1 MASADLDLCYMTATD
16 AIAGF
21 KSKTLSPV
29 ELMKAVIS
37 RIESVNPKIN
47 AITYDYF
54 DRALKQAKDAEA
66 RYGKTDGRPRPLEG
80 IPCAIKDFHAV
91 KGEITTLGSR
101 IFENSRPTQTAP
113 TVDRLLKAGAI
124 MHCRTTTPEFAYAGI
139 TSSPLWGITR
149 NPWNLD
155 YAPGGSS
162 GGLFGYKP
170 PFGRNPLD
178 IDHPLETILVYG
190 PLTRSV
196 ADAAVM
202 QNVMSGPHSG
212 DLCSLRQKVRLP
224 ETFSDIKG
232 WKVALSMDFGY
243 LPVSPEVK
251 KNTLAAAEVFRNL
264 GCEVHE
270 VDLGWNASA
279 LDAWFTHWQGLFA
292 ALCYDYLPRWRYE
305 MDPYVVKILEA
316 GKLHDAMRFYR
327 ASLVRAEMYQKLAP
341 ILRSHQILI
350 CPTMPVPAL
359 KADHDNHASEFYING
374 TPVLG
379 YVGWNMTFHFNLLNQ
394 CPVMSVP
401 SGFCPEIGVPTGIQI
416 VARTYDDLRVF
427 RAASAFEEA
436 TKPWTGNRPKF
447 LGA

>member
-162 GGLFGYKP
+162 GGAG
-170 PFGRNPLD
+170 
-178 IDHPLETILVYG
+178 
-190 PLTRSV
+190 
-196 ADAAVM
+196 
-202 QNVMSGPHSG
+202 
-212 DLCSLRQKVRLP
+212 
-224 ETFSDIKG
+224 
-232 WKVALSMDFGY
+232 AL
-243 LPVSPEVK
+243 
-251 KNTLAAAEVFRNL
+251 LAA
-264 GCEVHE
+264 G
-270 VDLGWNASA
+270 G
-279 LDAWFTHWQGLFA
+279 TT
-292 ALCYDYLPRWRYE
+292 
-305 MDPYVVKILEA
+305 I
-316 GKLHDAMRFYR
+316 
-327 ASLVRAEMYQKLAP
+327 
-341 ILRSHQILI
+341 
-350 CPTMPVPAL
+350 
-359 KADHDNHASEFYING
+359 ADG
-374 TPVLG
+374 TDG
-379 YVGWNMTFHFNLLNQ
+379 G
-394 CPVMSVP
+394 
-401 SGFCPEIGVPTGIQI
+401 G
-416 VARTYDDLRVF
+416 
-427 RAASAFEEA
+427 
-436 TKPWTGNRPKF
+436 
-447 LGA
+447 